1 MAVTVPAERPAR
13 GSAPGTVTLTRK
25 GAARWRD
32 GHPWIFR
39 DDVVPS
45 EQPNG
50 AVVAVLA
57 PAGELLGRAFYG
69 AVSKIAL
76 RRLAGPR
83 ETVDDALLR
92 ARLDAAIDYRE
103 RIAPGVAALRL
114 VSSDADGLPGLVV
127 DRYGAHLVLQALTAG
142 IERRLEPILDHLTV
156 RLSPASILARN
167 DAGVRRLEGLPE
179 DVRALRGEPP
189 ETVEVDEDGIVFRVD
204 LRAGQKTGLFLD
216 QRENRSAAAGY
227 LRGKVLDAFCYDGGF
242 ALHAARRA
250 ESVEAVDA
258 SAPALARAAA
268 NAARNGI
275 TNVATVRANVFD
287 HLSEADRSQRRFDG
301 IVLDPPAFAKSRKDL
316 PAAVRAYKEINL
328 RAMRCLTPGGV
339 LVTCSCSYNLHE
351 DEFVGVLASAASDA
365 GRHAVIVEKRSQA
378 RDHPVL
384 LGLPESHYLKCLILK
399 VD

>member
-1 MAVTVPAERPAR
+1 MIVPAEER
-13 GSAPGTVTLTRK
+13 GRASAPGAVTLSRK
-25 GAARWRD
+25 GAARWKN

-39 DDVVPS
+39 DDIFPV
-45 EQPNG
+45 EFPNG
-50 AVVAVLA
+50 EIVTVRG
-57 PAGELLGRAFYG
+57 PAGDELGRAFYG

-83 ETVDDALLR
+83 ETVDETLVR

-103 RIAPGVAALRL
+103 RIAPGVTALRL
-114 VSSDADGLPGLVV
+114 VSSDADGLPGLIV

-142 IERRLEPILDHLTV
+142 IERLLETILDHLTA
-156 RLSPASILARN
+156 RLSPASILGRN
-167 DAGVRRLEGLPE
+167 DAAVRRLEGLSE
-179 DVRALRGEPP
+179 EVRALRGDPP
-189 ETVEVDEDGIVFRVD
+189 DSVEIEDAGLVFLAD
-204 LRAGQKTGLFLD
+204 LRSGQKTGLFLD
-216 QRENRSAAAGY
+216 QRENRAAAAGY

-258 SAPALARAAA
+258 SAGALARAEV

-275 TNVATVRANVFD
+275 TNVTTVRANVFD
-287 HLSEADRSQRRFDG
+287 HLSEADRSRRRFDG
-301 IVLDPPAFAKSRKDL
+301 VVLDPPAFAKSRKDL
-316 PAAVRAYKEINL
+316 SAAVRAYKEINL
-328 RAMRCLTPGGV
+328 RAMRCLTRGGV
-339 LVTCSCSYNLHE
+339 LVTCSCSYNLRE
-351 DEFVGVLASAASDA
+351 DEFVEVLAAAAADA

-384 LGLPESHYLKCLILK
+384 LGLPESHYLKCLILR

>member
-1 MAVTVPAERPAR
+1 MIVPAEER
-13 GSAPGTVTLTRK
+13 GRVDAPGAVTLTRK

-39 DDVVPS
+39 DDVVPADL
-45 EQPNG
+45 PNG
-50 AVVAVLA
+50 EIVVVLG
-57 PAGELLGRAFYG
+57 PGGDTLGRAFYG
-69 AVSKIAL
+69 SVSKIAL

-83 ETVDDALLR
+83 ETFDDALVR

-114 VSSDADGLPGLVV
+114 VSSDADGLPGLIV
-127 DRYGAHLVLQALTAG
+127 DRYGPHLVLQALTAG
-142 IERRLEPILDHLTV
+142 IERLLPPILDHLAARV
-156 RLSPASILARN
+156 SPASILARH
-167 DAGVRRLEGLPE
+167 DAGVRRLEGLTE
-179 DVRALRGEPP
+179 EVRALAGDPP
-189 ETVEVDEDGIVFRVD
+189 ETVEIEDAGIIFRVD

-216 QRENRSAAAGY
+216 QRENRVAAAGY

-258 SAPALARAAA
+258 SAGAVARAAA

-275 TNVATVRANVFD
+275 TNVTTVRANVFD
-287 HLSEADRSQRRFDG
+287 HLSDADRSHRRFDG

-316 PAAVRAYKEINL
+316 APAVRAYKEINL
-328 RAMRCLTPGGV
+328 RAMRCLTRGGV
-339 LVTCSCSYNLHE
+339 LVTCSCSYNLRE
-351 DEFVGVLASAASDA
+351 DEFVGVLAAAASDA
-365 GRHAVIVEKRSQA
+365 GRHAVIMEKRSQA

>member
-1 MAVTVPAERPAR
+1 MAVIVPAEGRGRAPA
-13 GSAPGTVTLTRK
+13 PDTVTLTRK

-39 DDVVPS
+39 DDLIPAAF
-45 EQPNG
+45 PNG
-50 AVVAVLA
+50 EIVAVVG
-57 PAGELLGRAFYG
+57 PGREPLGSAFYG

-83 ETVDDALLR
+83 ETVDAALFG

-114 VSSDADGLPGLVV
+114 VSSDADGLPGLIV
-127 DRYGAHLVLQALTAG
+127 DRYGAHLVVQALTAG
-142 IERRLEPILDHLTV
+142 IERRLESIVDHLV
-156 RLSPASILARN
+156 ARLSPSSILARH
-167 DAGVRRLEGLPE
+167 DAGVRRLEGLIE
-179 DVRALRGEPP
+179 EVRALRGNPP
-189 ETVEVDEDGIVFRVD
+189 ESVEVDEDGIVFLVN

-227 LRGKVLDAFCYDGGF
+227 LRGHVLDAFCYDGGF
-242 ALHAARRA
+242 ALHAARGA
-250 ESVEAVDA
+250 QTIEAVDA
-258 SAPALARAAA
+258 SASALARAAA

-275 TNVATVRANVFD
+275 TTLTTVRANVFD
-287 HLSEADRSQRRFDG
+287 HLSEADRAGRRFDG

-328 RAMRCLTPGGV
+328 RAMRCLTDGGV
-339 LVTCSCSYNLHE
+339 LVSCSCSYNLHE
-351 DEFVGVLASAASDA
+351 DEFVGVLAAAATDA
-365 GRHAVIVEKRSQA
+365 GRHVVIVEKRSQA

-399 VD
+399 VS